1 MALSG
6 RIRQLRWHSL
16 TLAGPCSKDLAERRA
31 SVTLALMSKTRTEV
45 LAESTRKGIVAGVA
59 TAGAVAAGVVIAP
72 VAGAV
77 VAVPAA
83 LFAWRWWKHRAENGI
98 KF

>member
-1 MALSG
+1 
-6 RIRQLRWHSL
+6 
-16 TLAGPCSKDLAERRA
+16 
-31 SVTLALMSKTRTEV
+31 MSKTRTEV
-45 LAESTRKGIVAGVA
+45 LAESKRKGVVAGVA
-59 TAGAVAAGVVIAP
+59 TAGAVAAGVLFAP

-83 LFAWRWWKHRAENGI
+83 VLAWRWWKHRAENGI